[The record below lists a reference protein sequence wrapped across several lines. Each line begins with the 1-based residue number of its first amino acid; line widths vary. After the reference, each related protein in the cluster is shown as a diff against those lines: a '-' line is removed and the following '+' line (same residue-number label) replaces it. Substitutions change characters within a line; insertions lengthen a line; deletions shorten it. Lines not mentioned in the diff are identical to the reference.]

1 MIAWII
7 FSLVAVVITLIC
19 ISKLMMLLW
28 DIKKMRHQFKSI
40 NKNFGSN
47 ELVRTNTHH
56 KELSLLTSEI
66 NQIIH
71 LFKENERY
79 LEKREKQL
87 KEEITNI
94 SHDLRTPLTS
104 IKGFSQLLKNSHL
117 SEEDKL
123 KYIDIIQGKINVL
136 TRQVD
141 LFYELS
147 SIDSSDHKLE
157 MTSLAL
163 KKIIEDKMIL
173 FYKDFQQRKID
184 VELEDIK
191 EAYILANE
199 KAIERIIINVIQ
211 NALRYARSYFT
222 ITLDERNNFVSLR
235 ASNDTS
241 EITEDDLAS
250 IFNRSYRKDKS
261 RADGQLGLGLHI
273 VQQLIQKQGGK
284 IEAQLEDDIFTLQ
297 INFRKRI

>member
-1 MIAWII
+1 MNAWIV
-7 FSLVAVVITLIC
+7 FALAAAVITLIC
-19 ISKLMMLLW
+19 ISKLVLLLW
-28 DIKKMRHQFKSI
+28 DMKKMREQLTSI
-40 NKNFGSN
+40 KKNFGSN

-163 KKIIEDKMIL
+163 KQIIEDKMIL

-184 VELEDIK
+184 V
-191 EAYILANE
+191 
-199 KAIERIIINVIQ
+199 
-211 NALRYARSYFT
+211 
-222 ITLDERNNFVSLR
+222 
-235 ASNDTS
+235 
-241 EITEDDLAS
+241 
-250 IFNRSYRKDKS
+250 
-261 RADGQLGLGLHI
+261 
-273 VQQLIQKQGGK
+273 
-284 IEAQLEDDIFTLQ
+284 
-297 INFRKRI
+297 